1 MLNSAKRLTHRELQ
15 IAELVAQGLT
25 NAEIAVRLWISVNT
39 VKQTLK
45 NIFRKLNV
53 SARAQMVAK
62 LKGVLNYIEDSK

>member
-1 MLNSAKRLTHRELQ
+1 MNLQ

-45 NIFRKLNV
+45 NIIRKLNV
-53 SARAQMVAK
+53 SVRAQMVAK
-62 LKGVLNYIEDSK
+62 LKGVLNDINDP